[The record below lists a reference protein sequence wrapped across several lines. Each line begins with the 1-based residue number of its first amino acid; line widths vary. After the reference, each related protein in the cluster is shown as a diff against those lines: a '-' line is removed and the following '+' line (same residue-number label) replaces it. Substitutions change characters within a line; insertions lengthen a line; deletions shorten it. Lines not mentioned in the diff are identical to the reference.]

1 MQFQLLNGYP
11 DTRRGSPEGCQS
23 SHCPRYSNYPRGHC
37 RVCQLRCDSTCM
49 RSVFKRREEKRTDL
63 RASCWLD
70 AVVKYLLRPQFLLQK
85 PRNGAAVGII
95 VAYSILLLL
104 IAVTYLRLVCTV
116 IFDPGYVPRGPQWH
130 ARRGRK
136 PQLKG
141 ARDAIREAKSSDFDG
156 NKTEK
161 DGDLFSITYGS
172 EPRPLA
178 LDEASPFLEEFSGK
192 EVYTCEGNG
201 KPIWCSYCFNWKP
214 DRAHHCREVGRCV
227 RKMDHFCPWWVYIPY
242 FVQAFRVFLRAINYC
257 LESDKFL

>member
-1 MQFQLLNGYP
+1 MAIPTQDGAHQKVANRLTARVIPIILVGIVGYVSYVVIALVCGQF
-11 DTRRGSPEGCQS
+11 S
-23 SHCPRYSNYPRGHC
+23 
-37 RVCQLRCDSTCM
+37 
-49 RSVFKRREEKRTDL
+49 REEKRTDL

-85 PRNGAAVGII
+85 PRNGSAVGII

-116 IFDPGYVPRGPQWH
+116 IFDPGYVPRGPQWY

-141 ARDAIREAKSSDFDG
+141 ARDAVREAKSSDFDG

-161 DGDLFSITYGS
+161 DGELFSIAYGG
-172 EPRPLA
+172 EPRPLP

-227 RKMDHFCPWWVYIPY
+227 RKMDHFCPWLVYIPY
-242 FVQAFRVFLRAINYC
+242 FIQAFKSFLKSY
-257 LESDKFL
+257 